1 MENKENDK
9 EPSFAF
15 EQVAVKLTPFDLSSV
30 GAAAASFGTAQSP
43 APPKSSGGINVSE
56 AVSNQTTLDLR
67 DANTGQGTSQ
77 NDQRNNAL
85 WPIFMTNGLIFPYN
99 PTISE
104 NVSVNYESVELTHSN
119 EAYFA
124 YKNTNN
130 VRINLSNAV
139 WTCDTF
145 DNAIY
150 ALAALRFF
158 RTYSNMDFGRGKTG
172 RPPSPMWF
180 SAYGDYAYNRVPVLF
195 EKADWAFPND
205 IDYVGIPQPG
215 TTEYQSRRLNLKRQA
230 AAGATTSVDNRYTWL
245 PMKFEVSAIS
255 LVVQHSPKYWS
266 NWNLSD
272 YRSGAM
278 LRTRGSFHAQR
289 AEDNETNGGNL

>member
-1 MENKENDK
+1 METVEDKK

-15 EQVAVKLTPFDLSSV
+15 EHVAVKLTPFDLSAA
-30 GAAAASFGTAQSP
+30 GADAVTFGTAQGG
-43 APPKSSGGINVSE
+43 APPGATRGGGVSDN
-56 AVSNQTTLDLR
+56 VSNQTTLDLR
-67 DANTGQGTSQ
+67 PANTGQGTSKEL
-77 NDQRNNAL
+77 QRNNAL

-124 YKNTNN
+124 YKNTSN
-130 VRINLSNAV
+130 VRINLSNAM

-150 ALAALRFF
+150 ALAALHFF
-158 RTYSNMDFGRGKTG
+158 RTYSNMDFGRGQSG

-195 EKADWAFPND
+195 EKADWSFPND

-215 TTEYQSRRLNLKRQA
+215 TTEYQSRRLNLKRQSA
-230 AAGATTSVDNRYTWL
+230 VSATSSVDNRYTWL

-266 NWNLSD
+266 NWNMND
-272 YRSGAM
+272 YRSGEM
-278 LRTRGSFHAQR
+278 LRLRGSFHSKKPT
-289 AEDNETNGGNL
+289 DVTGSGGNL

>member
-1 MENKENDK
+1 MTIEENKK

-15 EQVAVKLTPFDLSSV
+15 EHVAVKLTPFDLASA
-30 GAAAASFGTAQSP
+30 GADAVTFGTAQGP
-43 APPKSSGGINVSE
+43 APPGATRGGGVSDT
-56 AVSNQTTLDLR
+56 VSNQTTLDLKS
-67 DANTGQGTSQ
+67 ANTGQGTSKEL
-77 NDQRNNAL
+77 QRNNAL

-104 NVSVNYESVELTHSN
+104 NVNVNYESVELTHSN

-124 YKNTNN
+124 YKNTSN

-150 ALAALRFF
+150 ALAALHFF
-158 RTYSNMDFGRGKTG
+158 RTYSNMDFGRGQSG

-215 TTEYQSRRLNLKRQA
+215 TTEYQSRRLNLKRQSGVA
-230 AAGATTSVDNRYTWL
+230 ATSSVDNRYTWL

-266 NWNLSD
+266 NWNLND
-272 YRSGAM
+272 YRSGEM
-278 LRTRGSFHAQR
+278 LRLRGSFHSKKST
-289 AEDNETNGGNL
+289 DVTNGGGNL

>member
-1 MENKENDK
+1 MENREDDRN
-9 EPSFAF
+9 PSFAF
-15 EQVAVKLTPFDLSSV
+15 EHVAVKLTPFDLSAV
-30 GAAAASFGTAQSP
+30 GGSAATFGTGQKP
-43 APPKSSGGINVSE
+43 APPMASGGTNVPE
-56 AVSNQTTLDLR
+56 IIRNQTTLDLKP
-67 DANTGQGTSQ
+67 ANTGQGTS
-77 NDQRNNAL
+77 NNAQRNNAL

-104 NVSVNYESVELTHSN
+104 NVSVNYDSVELTHSN

-124 YKNTNN
+124 YKSTNN

-150 ALAALRFF
+150 ALAALHFF
-158 RTYSNMDFGRGKTG
+158 RTYSMMDFGRGQTG
-172 RPPSPMWF
+172 KPPSPMWF

-195 EKADWAFPND
+195 EKADWSFPND
-205 IDYVGIPQPG
+205 VDYVGIPQPG
-215 TTEYQSRRLNLKRQA
+215 TTEYQDRRLNLKRQEGSA
-230 AAGATTSVDNRYTWL
+230 SLGNIDNRYTWL
-245 PMKFEVSAIS
+245 PMKFEVSGIS

-266 NWNLSD
+266 NWNLAD

-278 LRTRGSFHAQR
+278 LTTRGSFHAQR
-289 AEDNETNGGNL
+289 PQDNETNGGNL